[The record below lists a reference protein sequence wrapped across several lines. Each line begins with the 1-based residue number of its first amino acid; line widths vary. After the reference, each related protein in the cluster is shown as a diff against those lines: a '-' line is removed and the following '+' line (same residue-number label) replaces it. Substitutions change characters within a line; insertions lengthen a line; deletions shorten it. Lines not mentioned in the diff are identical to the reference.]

1 MVNVNL
7 DRLKGLMTERHV
19 TQDSLALALG
29 IARSTLFR
37 KMQRGGKDFTAQEI
51 FKMMQFIPLSDQ
63 EAIDIF
69 LKKNKSIFSQANSL
83 ITVNVIKED
92 KTFGRAITKQ

>member
-37 KMQRGGKDFTAQEI
+37 KMQRGGKDFTH
-51 FKMMQFIPLSDQ
+51 
-63 EAIDIF
+63 
-69 LKKNKSIFSQANSL
+69 KKYSK
-83 ITVNVIKED
+83 
-92 KTFGRAITKQ
+92 

>member
-19 TQDSLALALG
+19 TRDSLALALG

-51 FKMMQFIPLSDQ
+51 FKMMQSIPLSDQ
-63 EAIDIF
+63 ETIDIF
-69 LKKNKSIFSQANSL
+69 LSPTSEKPKYPVKGA
-83 ITVNVIKED
+83 V
-92 KTFGRAITKQ
+92 